1 MRDTQ
6 ANGAAIEPMTSR
18 AISPNSMTISVFRGA
33 LIVLVV
39 AVVGFSYVKWMP
51 YYQKALAASTTH
63 SIGAPI
69 LLNKAGQ
76 VPAPSFASALDYAF
90 SYSKAIWKA
99 MVLGLVLGSAVQ
111 ALLPTRWIVRTLGR
125 SGMSQVLLSGV
136 LSLPS
141 MMCTCCAAPVVA
153 GLRESRAAP
162 GNAVAYWTG
171 NTMLNPATL
180 VFTAFVLGGQ
190 WLILRL
196 VVGLSMVVGL
206 GWIVNRLVHTEEVP
220 TAEPDTAPEDRPSI
234 GRWLRLLWR
243 MAIRLIPEYAII
255 VLLLG
260 ATRAW
265 LFPHIGPEVDNSLG
279 WILAFAL
286 AGAVFVIP
294 TAGEI
299 PIVQALLALG
309 VGVGPAAALLVTL
322 SPVSAPSVAMLWRA
336 LRPATLIIVSAGV
349 VLLGIVGG
357 IAAVAFFI
365 Y

>member
-1 MRDTQ
+1 
-6 ANGAAIEPMTSR
+6 
-18 AISPNSMTISVFRGA
+18 MTISVLGGA
-33 LIVLVV
+33 LIVIVI
-39 AVVGFSYVKWMP
+39 AVTGLSYVKWIP
-51 YYQKALAASTTH
+51 YYQKALAASATH
-63 SIGAPI
+63 SIGGPI

-76 VPAPSFASALDYAF
+76 VPAPSFAAALDYSL
-90 SYSKAIWKA
+90 SYAKAIWKA
-99 MVLGLVLGSAVQ
+99 MVLGLLLGSAVQ
-111 ALLPTRWIVRTLGR
+111 TLLPRRWIVRTLGR
-125 SGMSQVLLSGV
+125 SGMSQILLSGL

-162 GNAVAYWTG
+162 GNAVAYWIG

-196 VVGLSMVVGL
+196 VLGVSMVVGL
-206 GWIVNRLVHTEEVP
+206 GWIVNRLAHTKEVP
-220 TAEPDTAPEDRPSI
+220 AAETDTAAEDRPSI
-234 GRWLRLLWR
+234 GQWLRLFWR

-260 ATRAW
+260 AARAW

-286 AGAVFVIP
+286 AGATFVIP

-309 VGVGPAAALLVTL
+309 LGVGPAAALLVTL
-322 SPVSAPSVAMLWRA
+322 PPVSAPSVAMLWRT
-336 LRPATLIIVSAGV
+336 LRPPTLIIVTAGV

-357 IAAVAFFI
+357 IAAVAFF
-365 Y
+365 